1 MKKAKDMNK
10 TLLKFSSLV
19 YLTAFRKFS
28 KARYWE
34 INLNDLTVLCD
45 CSEKEA
51 EFACRDFRAV
61 LLQSAEEELMPVT
74 NMGDLGISPVSY
86 RLSS

>member
-1 MKKAKDMNK
+1 MKK
-10 TLLKFSSLV
+10 TLLKFTSLI

-28 KARYWE
+28 KASYWE

-51 EFACRDFRAV
+51 QFACRDFRAV
-61 LLQSAEEELMPVT
+61 LLRSAEEEMIPIT
-74 NMGDLGISPVSY
+74 NMGDLGIPPVSY

>member
-1 MKKAKDMNK
+1 MKKAKDMKK
-10 TLLKFSSLV
+10 TLLKFSSLI

-28 KARYWE
+28 KASFWE

-45 CSEKEA
+45 CSEKELM
-51 EFACRDFRAV
+51 FACKDFRAV
-61 LLQSAEEELMPVT
+61 LLQSADDLSTITTFSELNIP
-74 NMGDLGISPVSY
+74 PASY

>member
-1 MKKAKDMNK
+1 MKK
-10 TLLKFSSLV
+10 TLLKFSSLI

-28 KARYWE
+28 KASFWE

-45 CSEKEA
+45 CSEKELM
-51 EFACRDFRAV
+51 FACKDFRAT
-61 LLQSAEEELMPVT
+61 LLQSADELNAIAHFNELNIP
-74 NMGDLGISPVSY
+74 PASY

>member
-1 MKKAKDMNK
+1 MKK

-28 KARYWE
+28 KASYWE
-34 INLNDLTVLCD
+34 INLNDLTVICD
-45 CSEKEA
+45 CSEKETLY
-51 EFACRDFRAV
+51 ACKDFRAV
-61 LLQSAEEELMPVT
+61 MIQPLEETGTITKFGEV
-74 NMGDLGISPVSY
+74 GIPPVSY